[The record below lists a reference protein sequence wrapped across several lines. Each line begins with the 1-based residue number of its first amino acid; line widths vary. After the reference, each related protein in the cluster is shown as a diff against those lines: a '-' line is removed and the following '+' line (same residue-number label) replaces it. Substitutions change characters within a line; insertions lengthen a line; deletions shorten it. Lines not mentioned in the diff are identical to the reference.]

1 MDEDKSYDYHLEDQ
15 RVGTRDD
22 SYVHYSGGGSLP
34 SVQGERGTGEQ
45 SLGNGYES
53 LPSVQDELGSGEHPL
68 SDGYNPAMNEF

>member
-34 SVQGERGTGEQ
+34 SVQGELEPGEQ
-45 SLGNGYES
+45 PLGNGYES
-53 LPSVQDELGSGEHPL
+53 LPSLQDEIGTEEHPL
-68 SDGYNPAMNEF
+68 SNGYNPAMNAF